1 MPAPWHKYSIDIAYR
16 MSDFQNTVMTIATV
30 ILIICIIVVGVM
42 ILNERTQVAWPP
54 VVPQCPNNYILNES
68 GKCEGTVGG
77 SPVDP
82 LCGTPGTPPCS
93 SKQAHQK
100 LCKAVRDNPQ
110 LDYDGVYNTSYFSDQ
125 CK

>member
-1 MPAPWHKYSIDIAYR
+1 

-68 GKCEGTVGG
+68 GKCEPMKAGG
-77 SPVDP
+77 QGRVNP
-82 LCGTPGTPPCS
+82 LCGMTGMPSCT
-93 SKQAHQK
+93 SKQAHQN
-100 LCKAVRDNPQ
+100 LCKAVRHNPQ
-110 LDYDGVYNTSYFSDQ
+110 LDYDGVYNSSYFSDQ
-125 CK
+125 CNK